1 MEAEKGSGVESGADP
16 REAQY
21 VAQILEAMGVDD
33 YEPQVVRQ
41 LMEFSHRYI
50 TGVLRDAQSY
60 MEYAGHTELH
70 LEDVKLAI
78 QSRVNY
84 SFTTPPQ
91 VSFLKDLSQLRN
103 EAPLSQPSDPPQ
115 SIHLPK
121 TSGATRDTSASDSAL
136 ITPHFQVF
144 PPDPSS

>member
-91 VSFLKDLSQLRN
+91 VSVCSLPLTFSHSQHQLHFICGGSQL
-103 EAPLSQPSDPPQ
+103 SM
-115 SIHLPK
+115 
-121 TSGATRDTSASDSAL
+121 
-136 ITPHFQVF
+136 VF
-144 PPDPSS
+144 VFFNCMPWHSF

>member
-1 MEAEKGSGVESGADP
+1 MEAEKGSGLESGPDP

-21 VAQILEAMGVDD
+21 VAQIMEAMGVDD

-70 LEDVKLAI
+70 LDDVTLAI

-91 VSFLKDLSQLRN
+91 VSVCLLLLSHQQHLRCAFLSSLRRFHEN
-103 EAPLSQPSDPPQ
+103 
-115 SIHLPK
+115 
-121 TSGATRDTSASDSAL
+121 L
-136 ITPHFQVF
+136 IPFSCHNV
-144 PPDPSS
+144 PI